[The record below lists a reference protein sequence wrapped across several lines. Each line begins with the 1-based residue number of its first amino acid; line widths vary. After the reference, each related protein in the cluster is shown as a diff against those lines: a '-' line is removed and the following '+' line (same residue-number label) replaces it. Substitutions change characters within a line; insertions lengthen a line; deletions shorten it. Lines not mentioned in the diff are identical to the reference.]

1 MSKYKVTTVNI
12 IKLFSIISEFKHLP
26 ATYNKLVNKL
36 NISEL
41 NKMYKICFK
50 KSRIYVGNQKYWTH
64 YNELYEL
71 LITMNYIIWI
81 RLYKEPPRIGV
92 SIDCAFTL
100 LNNC

>member
-50 KSRIYVGNQKYWTH
+50 KSRIYVGNQKHWTH
-64 YNELYEL
+64 PK
-71 LITMNYIIWI
+71 ITMNYIIWI
-81 RLYKEPPRIGV
+81 RFYKEPPRIGV

-100 LNNC
+100 LNN